1 MSDNLKKVYSTLQR
15 EGYELPKYEE
25 FEADMRDDKLL
36 GEVRQ
41 TLVNAGYTPPEFNDF
56 KFDMWG
62 TTPAPA
68 DKSQYTFT
76 SEQLGL
82 EPEEDDMRSMT
93 VERQTSMPTPMW
105 GTSVGENRREPVK
118 DLGSA
123 SSGQGG
129 ISEYIEMLSGE
140 KSEGQK
146 KAEEQ
151 MRIAKERAAR
161 GERNWYPYGDTK
173 KPLIE
178 SPDIRI
184 GAADNVGLGSPSF
197 NAEIYAD
204 EAVRRAEEGLKPADA
219 WTEATNRAQA
229 NIANKNRQAQI
240 KKAAEDAVGELRIKS
255 NELSRR
261 YEEADAKRPKIAV
274 GNPTTFGGVLTEQGY
289 YDRDYRNL
297 NAANNILKK
306 TEDMMADFA
315 SKQENGR
322 LYNLGRSMAT
332 STFNPDNWDFG
343 FGDANVA
350 ERLLSVVEKA
360 DKDEKLSES
369 EQLLLDAAINQQV
382 MQGYY
387 SELSGWQK
395 AGKMFGESLPFM
407 AQIAVNPLGSM
418 SKYAGSKAAKA
429 VLKHISKK
437 VSKKAIEKILARTAG
452 LTAQISG
459 NLGTSY
465 GMALTSNLGNT
476 TADALNRQIGNI
488 QYDFDDNGVARYN
501 GRLNVKEAGEAWLD
515 AANNQA
521 FEFYSEQMGNY
532 FAPILK
538 GMGKLG
544 GKALKNFGMEGVNR
558 WVSDF
563 AKKGSVR
570 QLNQF
575 FDKTQFHGFASEY
588 AEEIANGMLN
598 AAFVGD
604 MTMEDVFSKDNLID
618 TAIGLSV
625 MGAIGPMVGTAGYA
639 RAKYKE
645 KQALNAADEEGRR
658 LMGHAWDYF
667 ADAVRRSKNGEELS
681 ANLRETLNSF
691 GRKALPGEDMRQI
704 LSYAQAYNRYKAV
717 EEVSAKAVAEGVM
730 DERDLELQR
739 QYEKGQTTTDKH
751 GLRVTFEAAA
761 DAVEGIIPLNI
772 GENTAYD
779 IADEYDE
786 QGDADTATAIR
797 VFLSARAAHSGM
809 TAQIREQAQS
819 ELESANAEIDSH
831 TNKTDGNIYSVT
843 LGGGLKGYVTGGTV
857 ITDSDGDID
866 IDATR
871 EANESGYVY
880 VNVDG
885 VIKSTSVDKFVS
897 LDGVESAADAKAARE
912 AEINAAL
919 NAQYEELT
927 APVAQEAT
935 PASTEVAPD
944 SAAPAETAAVP
955 VNNAPTVS
963 EVAENAARALG
974 VLPEEL
980 EEVILDEQ
988 EGLERA
994 ARYNNIGDTD
1004 SADAIR
1010 AYVAERFGTPAVQ
1023 PAQVNNDTAAEVG
1036 NNGAD
1041 KREQSTSSL
1050 DAMSSESN
1058 LGEANGAENI
1068 PAEQAP
1074 EAPVLSPEQ
1083 QRKAKRAEIAARI
1096 PTKGKTK
1103 LWTQAKAE
1111 DVAEYIA
1118 TLTDDAAVQQATA
1131 DKYIADIKEKQA
1143 KMDAID
1149 ALELNDDIAFWER
1162 VKGLLALVETQAEE
1176 GATAQAPEVI
1186 PAPTAENEMQPVAEV
1201 TEQPLSVGSEKV
1213 SEPVGNSEQLNQSG
1227 DNTEMGA
1234 EGDAPGQ
1241 SGVYSL
1247 SELRDNEGN
1256 RFYQKNGSIDL
1267 WDLSPLFEQARRQNA
1282 PIRLTERNVNHI
1294 LDEHKKELGDSE
1306 ESVLKFLDDVFS
1318 TARILRKAR
1327 SAGIFVVVE
1336 NTKTDKAAII
1346 RLYPSKHGDYYNV
1359 ESAGYYR
1366 KNKWKDTENVIAELS
1381 EPTQSV
1387 TASDVSKPQVP
1398 EEGGRELLNAETAT
1412 TSADESTT
1420 QSANS
1425 QENSVK
1431 SGENTQN
1438 EGEISQGIEDNS
1450 TTGGESSSSEIP
1462 NNSTIS
1468 QESEQVSDQV
1478 GKNLSWEEMSAQER
1492 MNYASKNPLTIDEI
1506 KNSTSDEV
1514 NKSNAIAYISG
1525 TENLIT
1531 QLSYLKVYEDVR
1543 IRPTDSPSDNGD
1555 RNETQ
1560 LAETNSGESANRG
1573 TGGESGNIPLSVSET
1588 GSGKAPSIANVGE
1601 NSEGGSDSLSGER
1614 GDSDVRAEESSMDG
1628 IPAGNN
1634 NSAGSRR
1641 GGRNGSNGRRTGR
1654 RNSSENIA
1662 RGGEITPQS
1671 NAELID
1677 DELNNALSS
1686 FKDTLSEFVKAG
1698 KDTLSISLT
1707 GLNGKQ
1713 LEILPKL
1720 ISEGTKIGYIL
1731 VKKGLNKL
1739 AQWSKAMKSY
1749 IGQPL
1754 SNAGLSDAEV
1764 DAFIDELWNSRF
1776 PIGDEVHTISEWA
1789 SIIGME
1795 ETRKA
1800 VRASITDKKAAQD
1813 AAESVNVKIAD
1824 AENITETLPFLLPQ
1838 QQDDVLKAET
1848 QFFDRSHNDRE
1859 HAFGKGYMFTN
1870 GTGTGKTYT
1879 GLGIVKRF
1887 IKQGKGRILIV
1898 TPSQQKVTDWI
1909 SDAKNLNI
1917 SLRSLDEF
1925 AKQNGA
1931 TATQTAGEGAVI
1943 TTYANFREN
1952 AALLEGAFDLVVYD
1966 ESHRLLENKTGT
1978 ETRGVQ
1984 QHYMITN
1991 RDEDAAFMRLR
2002 EISPIYKKIREAQ
2015 EKFISIYEKEIE
2027 NKSQKNVPRLHTPLS
2042 EEYRTNF
2049 PKLYKAKEAYNKAEQ
2064 AWGKEELK
2072 LREQAKKDAAVTK
2085 VVFLSATPF
2094 NTRDNL
2100 DYAERYIFMY
2110 PKENTETI
2118 GSYRH
2123 QSPKT
2128 RFYLEHFGGAYK
2140 FRYGRLENA
2149 PQNADVIARQ
2159 EVAFSDYL
2167 QNTLNTMSG
2176 RVIDSEYDYS
2186 RDFPTVSLEM
2196 GPRINSAIDS
2206 ITEIEELRPLWSARN
2221 KVWRDYNY
2229 SSALFET
2236 MKVSAMLPRLK
2247 QHLEKGRK
2255 IVIFHRRTDTK
2266 EPIIP
2271 PFKLMMSIA
2280 EKELKE
2286 TQKEDERKKLASAI
2300 RKFKKDYADLFEWE
2314 QMLNYSMPR
2323 EQLAEAFGKDNVL
2336 FFSGKESA
2344 KVKNEA
2350 VKQFNDDNSGK
2361 NIIVIQEASGKEGI
2375 SLHDRTGEH
2384 QRVVITLALPQ
2395 SPITALQ
2402 IEGRIYRIGN
2412 KSNAIFEYPILG
2424 LNSEIVLF
2432 GQNFNNSVST
2442 TENLALGS
2450 KARSLRSSFA
2460 RGIEE
2465 RSGDISVD
2473 EQGIGGKEADA
2484 NTVTENDPFE
2494 NAVLDYYTNQKITT
2508 RRDSREGIDYYPTP
2522 EPLGFMM
2529 NIWGRVK
2536 DSDDILEPSAGH
2548 GAIARYV
2555 PMENALTAV
2564 EPSQSLFARLQIK
2577 AGGAAGRSFVND
2589 VFENYNIIN
2598 KHDVILMNPP
2608 FGVQGKL
2615 ASEHV
2620 AKAYKHLNEGGRIV
2634 AIVPEGKAQ
2643 SRIEKW
2649 LGEQKDAVVVGE
2661 VLLPDVTFVQAGTSI
2676 RCRVLVIDKI
2686 SNEAKRNNAATQ
2698 KITHNLGYV
2707 ESIDEFFDT
2716 LRNINMP
2723 DRTIDTQLIMEKKV
2737 RRYAGDLRGIKGVK
2751 EVYVNPESVV
2761 VRTKGWRNFNIVW
2774 GDLSGNALKKSLAQ
2788 QYSQFAKKI
2797 PYADET
2803 SQEVMKELQGI
2814 ICKLANMTED
2824 EMERFIANPMQD
2836 DDTLYREND
2845 DIRFRSVG
2853 GNSGYVGY
2861 SMSKRA
2867 AEAREEGRFPKTD
2880 FKREYDMPQQTLDAL
2895 VEAGIIDNSEW
2906 HHTSKIGNRTTFY
2919 GWTDKAFADIYAENK
2934 KEIDAMVKDV
2944 NANIAELEKEEKD
2957 FLDSWKGYQ
2966 YPESFDWNAYRRRAH
2981 EVEDLPY
2988 NERMDILRS
2997 EFPETAEK
3005 EKHDSRQQEFSRE
3018 IDNRKRE
3025 QRKRINEL
3033 FTKNV
3038 NYIVSLFNREN
3049 AGAAPCVVI
3058 KSIDTL
3064 EAQLK
3069 ELGFS
3074 DESIKGS
3081 MESFKEGCLAE
3092 YNPNEDYVVIYDSN
3106 ASENKII
3113 GYLWHENAHK
3123 EIGKVYTQE
3132 EIDNA
3137 FNFYFKNNIDKVY
3150 ESLENYPKSLVPEEA
3165 LIRAFEE
3172 DYQHALDVIDGNDT
3186 ETREKRMSFIEFF
3199 RPIVNN
3205 IRYGERENTTGEQQG
3220 AKSVRPD
3227 NVGELEVRN
3236 SETQRETERR
3246 EERIQKVNS
3255 EIISAVNKLAAELH
3269 TDVEI
3274 VKEVSA
3280 IPDARKRGSKGWYD
3294 GRVHLV
3300 LPNATSVDDA
3310 VATILHEVVGHKGLR
3325 ALFGEG
3331 FNDMLA
3337 DVFKNAPKQ
3346 IRKAILDRAL
3356 NMMAEGRKDF
3366 LHVATEEYLAEQAE
3380 RGFDDYSFLDKAK
3393 GWILKLLR
3401 SIGLKSKISDSEIRY
3416 MLWRNYNLLKSNNA
3430 LAEIENIAMQARLGV
3445 GEYRARGEV
3454 IDANHRDT
3462 SNAQEQYNKN
3472 VEGFTDRVKE
3482 AWIDKTRSVKKMQEA
3497 IEKETGN
3504 KIADYANVYL
3514 LMNQMP
3520 GRVREK
3526 MDKFL
3531 KKHLDPLGEFLK
3543 EMFKNDYLKGSEE
3556 QKQKQ
3561 VERYLNC
3568 KHGIERNID
3577 MSVRAALTNEEGVLD
3592 RKTYEQYT
3600 TEKEAIW
3607 EKNLPW
3613 AEEVK
3618 ELTELSKKYNAKEK
3632 DYSGLTALFPG
3643 EDSYKKIRSKA
3654 IKRVEDF
3661 ENAFDKKVIDELWKR
3676 VGDINELTLKE
3687 SYKSGLL
3694 SNDLYRSIK
3703 RQYKYY
3709 VPLRGFEETT
3719 ADEVYEYL
3727 SREDVPIS
3735 GPIRRAEGRKSEAEK
3750 IFATM
3755 ANMYNSAVSM
3765 GAKNRIKQALFQM
3778 AVMNKTSLLSVNPSY
3793 YKEDGRGGYEPFLP
3807 SITDNMSEDEIREE
3821 MEKYEEDVKKG
3832 LKDGTIKRHREGL
3845 NIDYKS
3851 EKWQRDEHAVRVK
3864 RNGTEF
3870 VVFVNGSP
3878 RVAQAVNGLLDK
3890 RGGKFIQTL
3899 QAANRWRARNITGY
3913 NVNFTLS
3920 NLARDI
3926 QEATI
3931 TAFAKEGFAY
3941 AWKFEK
3947 ELTKNLAA
3955 FRAEDGVKYR
3965 GIHNLYY
3972 RYFKDELD
3980 LTDKR
3985 EKYFKEFMENGGET
3999 GFHSMMSIED
4009 YQKRIKKA
4017 VDSNLLNATG
4027 KGFAAINDTVEF
4039 VNRGIENACR
4049 FATYVASR
4057 ESGKSIMQSVNDA
4070 KEASVNFNR
4079 VGSGA
4084 MGNLYFRA
4092 SKMFLNP
4099 AIQGLVK
4106 RLTLMRD
4113 YPARMVPIV
4122 AMELLTG
4129 YIVGDLAMMAMKF
4142 IWDALGFD
4150 DDDEEN
4156 NAYYNLSDFV
4166 RRSNV
4171 IIPLVDGKFMKIP
4184 LSHES
4189 RVAHGIGEM
4198 ISSYMNGHLDYEN
4211 IPAQLYAVLTQSIPL
4226 NPTAPDSFT
4235 DENLLEDIAKVLIP
4249 DAFALPAYE
4258 ALALNRD
4265 FTGRRITGRSDYNEH
4280 RPEYMRAGKGT
4291 PEFFIEMSRTINDW
4305 TGGSDIERGVLENAV
4320 GGVNNPT
4327 FYEYMLIANLGGIA
4341 TMTAQLYKTAQAM
4354 KGDEE
4359 YQETRNYPIINRFF
4373 EDTSSYEEKAQE
4385 RTRRDYERA
4394 YRFFKE
4400 KVKDYSDVLN
4410 NYKAAE
4416 NMGIDG
4422 LEDELEDIKG
4432 EKMEEKR
4439 DAFKPYKQDLDELY
4453 DELNEAKDKKDRSK
4467 IKEIEKDI
4475 LEKKIEAVKE
4485 MEKEFS
4491 WE

>member
-105 GTSVGENRREPVK
+105 GTISVGENRREAVK

-129 ISEYIEMLSGE
+129 ISEYIEMLSGV
-140 KSEGQK
+140 KSEGQE

-161 GERNWYPYGDTK
+161 GERNWHPYGDTK

-184 GAADNVGLGSPSF
+184 GAADNVGLGSPYF
-197 NAEIYAD
+197 NADIYAD

-219 WTEATNRAQA
+219 WTEATKRAQA

-240 KKAAEDAVGELRIKS
+240 KKAAEDAVGEQRERLTVISDR
-255 NELSRR
+255 LAD
-261 YEEADAKRPKIAV
+261 ADAKRPPVVV
-274 GNPTTFGGVLTEQGY
+274 GNPTTMGGVLTKQRAFEK
-289 YDRDYRNL
+289 DYRELRAADNL
-297 NAANNILKK
+297 LSQTEKMVETFNAGKELGGWA
-306 TEDMMADFA
+306 
-315 SKQENGR
+315 
-322 LYNLGRSMAT
+322 NLGRSMAT
-332 STFNPDNWDFG
+332 TVFDPTTWDFG
-343 FGDANVA
+343 FTDANVA

-360 DKDEKLSES
+360 DKGEKLSES
-369 EQLLLDAAINQQV
+369 EQLLLDAAINHQV

-387 SELSGWQK
+387 GELSGWQK
-395 AGKMFGESLPFM
+395 AGQMFGESLPFM
-407 AQIAVNPLGSM
+407 AQMAINPMASLG
-418 SKYAGSKAAKA
+418 KYASSKAAKA
-429 VLKHISKK
+429 VVKHIAKK
-437 VSKKAIEKILARTAG
+437 VGEKGIKKILAKTAG
-452 LTAQISG
+452 ITGRA
-459 NLGTSY
+459 LGDLAGSY
-465 GMALTSNLGNT
+465 GVALTTNLGNT
-476 TADALNRQIGNI
+476 TADALNRQIGDI
-488 QYDFDDNGVARYN
+488 QYDYDDNGIALYN

-521 FEFYSEQMGNY
+521 FEFYSEQMGDY

-544 GKALKNFGMEGVNR
+544 GKALKNFGMDGVNR

-667 ADAVRRSKNGEELS
+667 ADAVRRSKNGKELS
-681 ANLRETLNSF
+681 TNLRETLNSF

-717 EEVSAKAVAEGVM
+717 EEVSAAAVAEGVM

-739 QYEKGQTTTDKH
+739 QYENGQTTTDKH

-761 DAVEGIIPLNI
+761 DAVKDVIPLNI

-786 QGDADTATAIR
+786 QGDTDTATAIR

-843 LGGGLKGYVTGGTV
+843 LGGGLNGYVTGGTV

-871 EANESGYVY
+871 EANEGGYIY

-885 VIKSTSVDKFVS
+885 VVKPKSVDDFVS
-897 LDGVESAADAKAARE
+897 LDGVESAADAKVARE

-919 NAQYEELT
+919 NAEYEALT
-927 APVAQEAT
+927 APVETQEAA
-935 PASTEVAPD
+935 PASTEVTPE
-944 SAAPAETAAVP
+944 SAAPAETAAAP
-955 VNNAPTVS
+955 VNNTPTVS
-963 EVAENAARALG
+963 NEVAENAARALG

-1023 PAQVNNDTAAEVG
+1023 PAQVNNATAAEVG
-1036 NNGAD
+1036 NNGA
-1041 KREQSTSSL
+1041 
-1050 DAMSSESN
+1050 
-1058 LGEANGAENI
+1058 ENI
-1068 PAEQAP
+1068 PTEQAP
-1074 EAPVLSPEQ
+1074 ENVAPAIPVEKRGKEERQAFHLVPVERTTEELYNSGLDQQEIDAFVQANIDEINSDIEKHSKKQPKMGANIAAYKAAKEEWQAQNEDLAARLNYYKGLQEHIKGITTSNTAEAINDPIADVSDITTPEEFIAAQLGGIKITPESFRKETGLSATEQ
-1083 QRKAKRAEIAARI
+1083 KALVGVIAGEDKGGVSIERAAEIITDNYSEELAGLGFKGDMMDVRNAIIDILSGGNPKTYAKRAAEAR
-1096 PTKGKTK
+1096 
-1103 LWTQAKAE
+1103 QMQVVDE
-1111 DVAEYIA
+1111 RRDQMDYIA
-1118 TLTDDAAVQQATA
+1118 RQLGFDSVDDMIAYEETLLPRIFEQYAGFDEQTYYSILV
-1131 DKYIADIKEKQA
+1131 
-1143 KMDAID
+1143 
-1149 ALELNDDIAFWER
+1149 NDYNDYDTTRES
-1162 VKGLLALVETQAEE
+1162 ETV
-1176 GATAQAPEVI
+1176 GRGGEVL
-1186 PAPTAENEMQPVAEV
+1186 QD
-1201 TEQPLSVGSEKV
+1201 EQPTNASGTKPVGTGQQGGTATSSVQSNGANVATPGNQEA

-1241 SGVYSL
+1241 S
-1247 SELRDNEGN
+1247 
-1256 RFYQKNGSIDL
+1256 
-1267 WDLSPLFEQARRQNA
+1267 
-1282 PIRLTERNVNHI
+1282 
-1294 LDEHKKELGDSE
+1294 
-1306 ESVLKFLDDVFS
+1306 
-1318 TARILRKAR
+1318 
-1327 SAGIFVVVE
+1327 
-1336 NTKTDKAAII
+1336 
-1346 RLYPSKHGDYYNV
+1346 
-1359 ESAGYYR
+1359 
-1366 KNKWKDTENVIAELS
+1366 NVIAELS

-1412 TSADESTT
+1412 TSADESTA
-1420 QSANS
+1420 SVSNS
-1425 QENSVK
+1425 Q
-1431 SGENTQN
+1431 
-1438 EGEISQGIEDNS
+1438 
-1450 TTGGESSSSEIP
+1450 
-1462 NNSTIS
+1462 
-1468 QESEQVSDQV
+1468 
-1478 GKNLSWEEMSAQER
+1478 
-1492 MNYASKNPLTIDEI
+1492 
-1506 KNSTSDEV
+1506 
-1514 NKSNAIAYISG
+1514 
-1525 TENLIT
+1525 
-1531 QLSYLKVYEDVR
+1531 
-1543 IRPTDSPSDNGD
+1543 
-1555 RNETQ
+1555 
-1560 LAETNSGESANRG
+1560 
-1573 TGGESGNIPLSVSET
+1573 
-1588 GSGKAPSIANVGE
+1588 
-1601 NSEGGSDSLSGER
+1601 
-1614 GDSDVRAEESSMDG
+1614 
-1628 IPAGNN
+1628 
-1634 NSAGSRR
+1634 
-1641 GGRNGSNGRRTGR
+1641 
-1654 RNSSENIA
+1654 
-1662 RGGEITPQS
+1662 
-1671 NAELID
+1671 
-1677 DELNNALSS
+1677 
-1686 FKDTLSEFVKAG
+1686 
-1698 KDTLSISLT
+1698 
-1707 GLNGKQ
+1707 
-1713 LEILPKL
+1713 
-1720 ISEGTKIGYIL
+1720 
-1731 VKKGLNKL
+1731 
-1739 AQWSKAMKSY
+1739 
-1749 IGQPL
+1749 
-1754 SNAGLSDAEV
+1754 
-1764 DAFIDELWNSRF
+1764 
-1776 PIGDEVHTISEWA
+1776 
-1789 SIIGME
+1789 
-1795 ETRKA
+1795 
-1800 VRASITDKKAAQD
+1800 
-1813 AAESVNVKIAD
+1813 
-1824 AENITETLPFLLPQ
+1824 
-1838 QQDDVLKAET
+1838 
-1848 QFFDRSHNDRE
+1848 
-1859 HAFGKGYMFTN
+1859 
-1870 GTGTGKTYT
+1870 
-1879 GLGIVKRF
+1879 
-1887 IKQGKGRILIV
+1887 
-1898 TPSQQKVTDWI
+1898 
-1909 SDAKNLNI
+1909 
-1917 SLRSLDEF
+1917 
-1925 AKQNGA
+1925 
-1931 TATQTAGEGAVI
+1931 
-1943 TTYANFREN
+1943 
-1952 AALLEGAFDLVVYD
+1952 
-1966 ESHRLLENKTGT
+1966 
-1978 ETRGVQ
+1978 
-1984 QHYMITN
+1984 
-1991 RDEDAAFMRLR
+1991 
-2002 EISPIYKKIREAQ
+2002 
-2015 EKFISIYEKEIE
+2015 
-2027 NKSQKNVPRLHTPLS
+2027 
-2042 EEYRTNF
+2042 
-2049 PKLYKAKEAYNKAEQ
+2049 
-2064 AWGKEELK
+2064 
-2072 LREQAKKDAAVTK
+2072 
-2085 VVFLSATPF
+2085 
-2094 NTRDNL
+2094 
-2100 DYAERYIFMY
+2100 
-2110 PKENTETI
+2110 
-2118 GSYRH
+2118 
-2123 QSPKT
+2123 
-2128 RFYLEHFGGAYK
+2128 
-2140 FRYGRLENA
+2140 
-2149 PQNADVIARQ
+2149 
-2159 EVAFSDYL
+2159 
-2167 QNTLNTMSG
+2167 
-2176 RVIDSEYDYS
+2176 
-2186 RDFPTVSLEM
+2186 
-2196 GPRINSAIDS
+2196 
-2206 ITEIEELRPLWSARN
+2206 
-2221 KVWRDYNY
+2221 
-2229 SSALFET
+2229 
-2236 MKVSAMLPRLK
+2236 
-2247 QHLEKGRK
+2247 
-2255 IVIFHRRTDTK
+2255 
-2266 EPIIP
+2266 
-2271 PFKLMMSIA
+2271 
-2280 EKELKE
+2280 
-2286 TQKEDERKKLASAI
+2286 
-2300 RKFKKDYADLFEWE
+2300 
-2314 QMLNYSMPR
+2314 
-2323 EQLAEAFGKDNVL
+2323 
-2336 FFSGKESA
+2336 
-2344 KVKNEA
+2344 
-2350 VKQFNDDNSGK
+2350 
-2361 NIIVIQEASGKEGI
+2361 
-2375 SLHDRTGEH
+2375 
-2384 QRVVITLALPQ
+2384 
-2395 SPITALQ
+2395 
-2402 IEGRIYRIGN
+2402 
-2412 KSNAIFEYPILG
+2412 
-2424 LNSEIVLF
+2424 
-2432 GQNFNNSVST
+2432 
-2442 TENLALGS
+2442 
-2450 KARSLRSSFA
+2450 
-2460 RGIEE
+2460 
-2465 RSGDISVD
+2465 
-2473 EQGIGGKEADA
+2473 
-2484 NTVTENDPFE
+2484 
-2494 NAVLDYYTNQKITT
+2494 
-2508 RRDSREGIDYYPTP
+2508 
-2522 EPLGFMM
+2522 
-2529 NIWGRVK
+2529 
-2536 DSDDILEPSAGH
+2536 
-2548 GAIARYV
+2548 
-2555 PMENALTAV
+2555 
-2564 EPSQSLFARLQIK
+2564 
-2577 AGGAAGRSFVND
+2577 
-2589 VFENYNIIN
+2589 
-2598 KHDVILMNPP
+2598 
-2608 FGVQGKL
+2608 
-2615 ASEHV
+2615 
-2620 AKAYKHLNEGGRIV
+2620 
-2634 AIVPEGKAQ
+2634 
-2643 SRIEKW
+2643 
-2649 LGEQKDAVVVGE
+2649 
-2661 VLLPDVTFVQAGTSI
+2661 
-2676 RCRVLVIDKI
+2676 
-2686 SNEAKRNNAATQ
+2686 
-2698 KITHNLGYV
+2698 
-2707 ESIDEFFDT
+2707 
-2716 LRNINMP
+2716 
-2723 DRTIDTQLIMEKKV
+2723 
-2737 RRYAGDLRGIKGVK
+2737 
-2751 EVYVNPESVV
+2751 
-2761 VRTKGWRNFNIVW
+2761 
-2774 GDLSGNALKKSLAQ
+2774 
-2788 QYSQFAKKI
+2788 
-2797 PYADET
+2797 
-2803 SQEVMKELQGI
+2803 
-2814 ICKLANMTED
+2814 
-2824 EMERFIANPMQD
+2824 
-2836 DDTLYREND
+2836 END

-2880 FKREYDMPQQTLDAL
+2880 FKKEYDMPQQTLDAL

-2919 GWTDKAFADIYAENK
+2919 GWTDEAFADIYAENK

-2981 EVEDLPY
+2981 EMEDLPY

-3058 KSIDTL
+3058 KNIDTL

-3069 ELGFS
+3069 EAGFS
-3074 DESIKGS
+3074 NESIEDS
-3081 MESFKEGCLAE
+3081 KEGLRDGYLAG
-3092 YNPNEDYVVIYDSN
+3092 YDPNEDYVVIYDSN
-3106 ASENKII
+3106 ASEYEII

-3137 FNFYFKNNIDKVY
+3137 FHFYFKNNIDKVY
-3150 ESLENYPKSLVPEEA
+3150 ELLKDYPESLVHEEA
-3165 LIRAFEE
+3165 LIKAFEK
-3172 DYQHALDVIDGNDT
+3172 DYQHTLDVIDGNDT

-3300 LPNATSVDDA
+3300 LPNTTSVDDA
-3310 VATILHEVVGHKGLR
+3310 VATVLHEVVGHKGLR
-3325 ALFGEG
+3325 ALFGER
-3331 FNDMLA
+3331 FNGMLA

-3356 NMMAEGRKDF
+3356 KMMAEGRKNF

-3543 EMFKNDYLKGSEE
+3543 EMFKNNYLKGSEE

-3577 MSVRAALTNEEGVLD
+3577 MSVRAALTNEEGILD

-3632 DYSGLTALFPG
+3632 DYSGLTALFPS

-3703 RQYKYY
+3703 RQFKYY

-3832 LKDGTIKRHREGL
+3832 LKDGTIRRHREGL

-3878 RVAQAVNGLLDK
+3878 RVAQAINGLLDK

-3941 AWKFEK
+3941 TRKFEK
-3947 ELTKNLAA
+3947 ELMKNLAA

-4027 KGFAAINDTVEF
+4027 KGLAAINDTVEF

-4106 RLTLMRD
+4106 RLTLMRY

-4122 AMELLTG
+4122 AMEFLTG

-4211 IPAQLYAVLTQSIPL
+4211 IPAQSYAVLTQSIPL

-4341 TMTAQLYKTAQAM
+4341 TMTAQLYKTAQAL

-4359 YQETRNYPIINRFF
+4359 YQEARNYPVINRFF
-4373 EDTSSYEEKAQE
+4373 EDTSSYEEKPQE

-4410 NYKAAE
+4410 NYKSAE

-4453 DELNEAKDKKDRSK
+4453 DDLNEAKDKKDQSK